1 MDQSTEQSLREELQA
16 LRRRLGELER
26 RRTRRTLGLVVGLML
41 VAGTAWGQLV
51 VFSPDTPAK
60 ASEVNQNFDQLKT
73 WIEQKVGTVGT
84 SVVTFATPLA
94 GAQLENLTV
103 TGGKL
108 ADNAVTSTKIAD
120 NTITGTDV
128 LDGTLG
134 DADMGPDFACPVPGV
149 RAQRGQCIFYRPASG
164 GPYIYNVRQAATA
177 CLADRARVCSAAE
190 LGAAQLTGLELCSYG
205 WLADRVDSNVGY
217 VGYPMQ
223 TVGIPGCG
231 APGIN
236 LTTAAFSTAYGVWC
250 CK

>member
-1 MDQSTEQSLREELQA
+1 MDKSTEQSLREELQA
-16 LRRRLGELER
+16 LRTRLAELER
-26 RRTRRTLGLVVGLML
+26 RRTQRNVGLVAALVL

-51 VFSPDTPAK
+51 VFSADTPAK
-60 ASEVNQNFDQLKT
+60 AAEVNQNFDQLKT

-108 ADNAVTSTKIAD
+108 ADNAITSTKIVD
-120 NTITGTDV
+120 NTITGADV

-134 DADMGPDFACPVPGV
+134 EADMGPDFACPVAGV
-149 RAQRGQCIFYRPASG
+149 RGMRGQCIFYRPASG
-164 GPYIYNVRQAATA
+164 APYVFTARQAAGA
-177 CLADRARVCSAAE
+177 CLAERARVCSAAE
-190 LGAAQLTGLELCSYG
+190 LGAAQLTGLEFCSIG
-205 WLADRVDSNVGY
+205 WLADRVDSLTGY

-223 TVGIPGCG
+223 NVTPGCG
-231 APGIN
+231 PPGIN
-236 LTTAAFSTAYGVWC
+236 LTTSGFGVSYGAWC

>member
-1 MDQSTEQSLREELQA
+1 MNQTEHSLREELEA
-16 LRRRLGELER
+16 LRVRLADLER
-26 RRTRRTLGLVVGLML
+26 RRRHRNVGLVVALVL

-73 WIEQKVGTVGT
+73 WLEQKVGTVGT
-84 SVVTFATPLA
+84 SVVTFTTPLA

-120 NTITGTDV
+120 NTITGGDV

-134 DADMGPDFACPVPGV
+134 DADMGPDFACPVAGV
-149 RAQRGQCIFYRPASG
+149 RALRGQCIFYRPATG
-164 GPYIYNVRQAATA
+164 PPYIYNARQAATA
-177 CLADRARVCSAAE
+177 CLADRARVCTAAE
-190 LGAAQLTGLELCSYG
+190 LGAAQLTGLEQCAIG
-205 WLADRVDSNVGY
+205 WLADRVDSATGY

-223 TVGIPGCG
+223 NTGVPGCG
-231 APGIN
+231 PPGIN
-236 LTTAAFSTAYGVWC
+236 LNTAGFGAAYGAWC